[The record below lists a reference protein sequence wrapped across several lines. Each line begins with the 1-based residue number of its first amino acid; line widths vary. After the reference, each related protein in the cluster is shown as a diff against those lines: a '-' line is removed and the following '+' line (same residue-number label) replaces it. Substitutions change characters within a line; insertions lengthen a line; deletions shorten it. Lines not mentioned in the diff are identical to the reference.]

1 MNFIDGIYNN
11 INKINPTKLTDM
23 YESLYANNTTCAIYM
38 DGQIGGRSL
47 EGLKIGTHDLS
58 PLVEK
63 YMIYCAGDS
72 HSPGRTITEIFDN
85 MGKVCKKCNYLCAS
99 GTGKSDDPYRN
110 LKELAGNNKSDIL
123 LNLITSY
130 PDSPMG
136 NIVQEQDGNV
146 LELKGRKSNNNKNS
160 DYIQEGLLEDELEL
174 AITELTSVI
183 SRGISQGIEP
193 NEFYDY
199 YKKTI
204 DEINTTQY
212 KIGELQGTEEYKN
225 LLENLINP
233 VTSVFSCGR
242 SVNNDILKMSN
253 IRLGHVRPLTM
264 NILGI
269 DPNAVLRIGANRNYV
284 IGESC
289 TPNMDENSLL
299 LCVSKSGTGKIEKY
313 VEDAHKV
320 GAECFLVTEE
330 GCMEDV
336 KTLKLDTPNFY
347 TDSCFLLSTIL
358 TDLGYKL
365 IDEGV
370 EVNEEVLKALHVKDK
385 I

>member
-1 MNFIDGIYNN
+1 MNFINEISNN
-11 INKINPTKLTDM
+11 LNKINPAELTDI
-23 YESLYANNTTCAIYM
+23 YGALYANNSSCAIYM
-38 DGQIGGRSL
+38 DGQVGGRSL

-110 LKELAGNNKSDIL
+110 LTELAGNNKSDIL

-136 NIVQEQDGNV
+136 NIIQEQDGNV
-146 LELKGRKSNNNKNS
+146 LELKGRKSNNNKNG
-160 DYIQEGLLEDELEL
+160 DYIKEGLLEDELEL

-183 SRGISQGIEP
+183 SRGISQEIEP
-193 NEFYDY
+193 NEFYEY
-199 YKKTI
+199 YKNTI
-204 DEINTTQY
+204 DEIKTTQY
-212 KIGELQGTEEYKN
+212 NIGELQGTEEYKA
-225 LLENLINP
+225 LLENLIDP
-233 VTSVFSCGR
+233 VKSVFSCGR
-242 SVNNDILKMSN
+242 SVDNDILKMSN

-264 NILGI
+264 NLLGI

-289 TPNMDENSLL
+289 TPNMDENSIL

-313 VEDAHKV
+313 LGDAHKI

-330 GCMEDV
+330 GSAENA
-336 KTLKLDTPNFY
+336 KTLKLDTHNFY

-370 EVNEEVLKALHVKDK
+370 EVNEAVLKALHVKDK

>member
-1 MNFIDGIYNN
+1 MNFINEIYNN
-11 INKINPTKLTDM
+11 LNKVNPSELTEM
-23 YESLYANNTTCAIYM
+23 YEDLYANNSSCAIYM
-38 DGQIGGRSL
+38 DGQVGGRSL

-58 PLVEK
+58 PLVKK

-72 HSPGRTITEIFDN
+72 HSPGRTITEIFEN

-110 LKELAGNNKSDIL
+110 LTELTKNNKSDIL

-136 NIVQEQDGNV
+136 NMVQDMEGNV

-160 DYIQEGLLEDELEL
+160 DYLKEGLLEDELEL

-183 SRGISQGIEP
+183 SRGISQSIKP
-193 NEFYDY
+193 DDFHNY
-199 YKKTI
+199 YKNAV
-204 DEINTTQY
+204 DEIKTTQY

-225 LLENLINP
+225 ILEYLIDP
-233 VTSVFSCGR
+233 VTSIFSCGR
-242 SVNNDILKMSN
+242 SINNNILKMNN

-264 NILGI
+264 NRLGI
-269 DPNAVLRIGANRNYV
+269 DPNAILRIGANKNYV

-289 TPNMDENSLL
+289 TPNMDENSIL
-299 LCVSKSGTGKIEKY
+299 LCVSKSGKGKIEKY
-313 VEDAHKV
+313 IQDANKI
-320 GAECFLVTEE
+320 GAECFLVTEKDNVE
-330 GCMEDV
+330 NT
-336 KTLKLDTPNFY
+336 KTLKLETPNFY

-358 TDLGYKL
+358 ADLGYKL
-365 IDEGV
+365 V
-370 EVNEEVLKALHVKDK
+370 EDNVEINETVLKALHVKDK

>member
-1 MNFIDGIYNN
+1 MNFIEEIYNN
-11 INKINPTKLTDM
+11 LNKINPAELTDM
-23 YESLYANNTTCAIYM
+23 YEALYPNTSCAIYE
-38 DGQIGGRSL
+38 DGQVGGRSL

-63 YMIYCAGDS
+63 YMIYCSGDS
-72 HSPGRTITEIFDN
+72 HSPGRTISEIFDN
-85 MGKVCKKCNYLCAS
+85 MGKVCEKLNYLCAS

-110 LKELAGNNKSDIL
+110 LTELAGNNKTNIL

-136 NIVQEQDGNV
+136 NIIQEQDGNV
-146 LELKGRKSNNNKNS
+146 LELKGRKSNNHKNG

-183 SRGISQGIEP
+183 SRGISQKIEP
-193 NEFYDY
+193 NEFYEY
-199 YKKTI
+199 YKNTI
-204 DEINTTQY
+204 NEIKTTQY
-212 KIGELQGTEEYKN
+212 KISELQGTEEYKN
-225 LLENLINP
+225 LLECLIDP

-242 SVNNDILKMSN
+242 SVNNDIVKMSN

-264 NILGI
+264 NRLGI
-269 DPNAVLRIGANRNYV
+269 DPNAVLRIGANKNYV

-289 TPNMDENSLL
+289 TPNMDENSIL

-313 VEDAHKV
+313 INDAHKV
-320 GAECFLVTEE
+320 GAECFLVTDE
-330 GCMEDV
+330 GCVENT

-347 TDSCFLLSTIL
+347 TDTCFLLSKIL

-365 IDEGV
+365 IEEGV
-370 EVNEEVLKALHVKDK
+370 EVNEAVLRALHVKDK